1 VSPVNPVNAA
11 LPATGLAREEVLARL
26 AAMREHD
33 LAARGGRT
41 FAYVYDPARPD
52 IDALGHEVYGSF
64 LDVNGLDPTVFP
76 SLLAMENDVVAIA
89 AAHLGGGPGTVGS
102 FTSGGTESILLAVKA
117 ARDLAGVER
126 GQVVLP
132 VTAHAAFQKAC
143 HYFGLEAVL
152 VDVDPK
158 TFRAVPSAMAAAVT
172 DRTVLLVA
180 SAASYAHGVVDP
192 VEEIAALGLEL
203 GIPVHV
209 DGCIG
214 GWLLPYFARL
224 GVEVPRFDLS
234 VPGVTSLSVDLHKY
248 AYAPKGASVVL
259 YADAALR
266 RKQYFACADW
276 TGYTMVNATVQ
287 STKSGGPLAAAWAVL
302 HAVGDEGYLDLAR
315 QTLAATRRLV
325 EGVDQIPG
333 LRVLGAPE
341 MALVAIAS
349 DVVDVFVVCDE
360 MAARGWYVQAQLGY
374 RDLPANL
381 HLTLTASSEAVV
393 EALLADL
400 AACVE
405 TARGVTGGDPA
416 LLEAVAAL
424 DPDSLG
430 DDVLGTLLPLAG
442 IEPGEGLP
450 ERMAGIN
457 ALLEAMPSRLRERL
471 LIEFLGLLLTPSG
484 AGRAEP

>member
-1 VSPVNPVNAA
+1 MT
-11 LPATGLAREEVLARL
+11 LPAAGLPREEVLARL
-26 AAMREHD
+26 AELRSHD

-52 IDALGHEVYGSF
+52 IDELGHEVYASY

-76 SLLAMENDVVAIA
+76 SLLAMENDVVDTVRR
-89 AAHLGGGPGTVGS
+89 HLGSTTAVGT
-102 FTSGGTESILLAVKA
+102 FTSGGTESIILAVKA
-117 ARDLAGVER
+117 ARDAAAIEH

-143 HYFGLEAVL
+143 HYLGLEAVL
-152 VDVDPK
+152 VDVDPT
-158 TFRAVPSAMAAAVT
+158 TFRAVPAAVEAALT

-192 VEEIAALGLEL
+192 VEEIAALGLGR

-209 DGCIG
+209 DACIG

-224 GVEVPRFDLS
+224 GVDVPRFDLS

-259 YADAALR
+259 YNDPALR
-266 RKQYFACADW
+266 RRQYYATADW
-276 TGYTMVNATVQ
+276 TGYTMINATVQ

-302 HAVGDEGYLDLAR
+302 QAVGDDGYAELAAK
-315 QTLAATRRLV
+315 TLRATRRLV
-325 EGVDQIPG
+325 EGVGSIDG

-341 MALVAIAS
+341 MALVAVAS
-349 DVVDVFVVCDE
+349 DAVDVFVLCDE
-360 MAARGWYVQAQLGY
+360 MNARGWYVQPQLGY
-374 RDLPANL
+374 RGLPASM

-393 EALLADL
+393 DELLVDL
-400 AACVE
+400 AKAVDDS
-405 TARGVTGGDPA
+405 RGVAAGDPA
-416 LLEAVAAL
+416 LLDAVRGL
-424 DPDSLG
+424 DPADLG

-450 ERMAGIN
+450 ERMAAIN
-457 ALLEAMPSRLRERL
+457 ALLEQMPVRLRERIL
-471 LIEFLGLLLTPSG
+471 VEFLGQLFTPD
-484 AGRAEP
+484 AQ

>member
-1 VSPVNPVNAA
+1 MT
-11 LPATGLAREEVLARL
+11 LPATGLPRHEVLARL
-26 AAMREHD
+26 GQLRSRD

-41 FAYVYDPARPD
+41 FAYVYDPDRPD
-52 IDALGHEVYGSF
+52 IDALGHEVYASF

-102 FTSGGTESILLAVKA
+102 FTSGGTESIILAVKA
-117 ARDLAGVER
+117 ARDRAGLDR
-126 GQVVLP
+126 PQVVLP

-143 HYFGLEAVL
+143 HYLGLEPVL
-152 VDVDPK
+152 VDVDPT
-158 TFRAVPSAMAAAVT
+158 TFRAVPALVEAAIT

-192 VEEIAALGLEL
+192 VEQIAALGLERGL
-203 GIPVHV
+203 PVHV

-259 YADAALR
+259 YDDAGLR
-266 RKQYFACADW
+266 RKQYYACADW

-302 HAVGDEGYLDLAR
+302 HAVGDDGYVELAR
-315 QTLAATRRLV
+315 KTLTATQRLV
-325 EGVDQIPG
+325 EGVALIPG
-333 LRVLGAPE
+333 LRVLGRPE
-341 MALVAIAS
+341 MALVALAS
-349 DVVDVFVVCDE
+349 DDADVFVVCDE

-374 RDLPANL
+374 RDLPASI

-393 EALLADL
+393 DALLADL

-405 TARGVTGGDPA
+405 DARGVTGGDPE
-416 LLEAVAAL
+416 LLAAVAGL
-424 DPDSLG
+424 DPEALG

-442 IEPGEGLP
+442 IEPGAGLP
-450 ERMAGIN
+450 DRMAGIN
-457 ALLEAMPSRLRERL
+457 ALLEAMPPRLRERL
-471 LIEFLGLLLTPSG
+471 LVEFLGQLFTPG
-484 AGRAEP
+484 GGHAQR